1 MKTLAELSLYVDG
14 RVEGDAEL
22 PIFSVATLQSAG
34 EGAIT
39 FVASSQY
46 RDHLS
51 QTQASAVILGATDVA
66 LCPVSSIVVDNP
78 YLAYAKIASLLYP
91 RVVPEGSIHPT
102 AVVAASANV
111 SDDAFIAQNAVI
123 GEHVEIAAGVVIGP
137 GSVIADHCNIGENT
151 TLFAN
156 VTLCESVVVGD
167 RVIIHSGAVLG
178 ADGFGLANDNGM
190 WIKIPHLGSVRIG
203 NDVEI
208 GANTTIDRGALNDTI
223 IKDGVKL
230 DNLIQIAHNVVIGEH
245 TVVAGCVGIAGS
257 AKIGRH
263 CALAGGVGVVGHLEI
278 ADNVQVTGM
287 SMITKSITE
296 PGIYS
301 SGTPLQKNLEWRK
314 TASLLKQLSRMQK
327 RIKQLEKNNQR
338 NIN

>member
-1 MKTLAELSLYVDG
+1 MKTLAELSLHVDG
-14 RVEGDAEL
+14 RVEGDAGL
-22 PIFSVATLQSAG
+22 SISSVAALESAG
-34 EGAIT
+34 DGAIT
-39 FVASSQY
+39 FVANSQY

-51 QTQASAVILGATDVA
+51 ETQASAVILGATDVA
-66 LCPVSSIVVDNP
+66 FCPVSSIVVDNP

-111 SDDAFIAQNAVI
+111 SDSAFIAQNAVI
-123 GEHVEIAAGVVIGP
+123 GEQVEIAAGVVIGP
-137 GSVIADHCNIGENT
+137 GSVIADHCYIGKNT

-167 RVIIHSGAVLG
+167 RVIIHPGAVLG
-178 ADGFGLANDNGM
+178 ADGFGLANDKGV
-190 WIKIPHLGSVRIG
+190 WIKIPQLGSVRIG

-223 IKDGVKL
+223 IEDGVKL

-245 TVVAGCVGIAGS
+245 TVIAGCTGIAGS
-257 AKIGRH
+257 TKIGRH
-263 CALAGGVGVVGHLEI
+263 CALAGGIGIAGHIDI
-278 ADNVQVTGM
+278 ADNVQITGM
-287 SMITKSITE
+287 SMVTKSIVE
-296 PGIYS
+296 AGVYS
-301 SGTPLQKNLEWRK
+301 SGMPLQDNLKWRK
-314 TASLLKQLSRMQK
+314 TASLLKQLNRMQK